1 MREYVKGQNPI
12 SKSNCFY
19 AIAKIKDVELKIGHE
34 FGSPHL
40 AFPQPTI
47 QSIEIELADGK
58 KVRIRAIDKDK
69 EIDELRELHGI
80 TGGSFLLTKSANKN
94 TTSKGD
100 RPYHAAVIVDERN
113 NEGGKSFVF
122 VHFSGLQRM
131 TEKMKRDQETAVAVN
146 GWFTNY
152 ILGFE

>member
-58 KVRIRAIDKDK
+58 KVRIGCSKTATLYLVTSVSTQLVNLTTSTTSTTPAPALCSADRTFHI
-69 EIDELRELHGI
+69 R
-80 TGGSFLLTKSANKN
+80 FLLGRDFYSPSTKI
-94 TTSKGD
+94 TRSK
-100 RPYHAAVIVDERN
+100 RP
-113 NEGGKSFVF
+113 
-122 VHFSGLQRM
+122 
-131 TEKMKRDQETAVAVN
+131 KRGFFRPNAQEPQDLPVQ
-146 GWFTNY
+146 
-152 ILGFE
+152 